1 MGQAFVQGRKVVR
14 SEEDTDTHTQE
25 GDSWKDKQMGNL
37 EAGGWE
43 NPPMAGRKK
52 TREQTKARMRPD
64 WKGWEQMT
72 GRQNGK
78 QEALGTCVVLALVN
92 TIGAF

>member
-1 MGQAFVQGRKVVR
+1 MRR
-14 SEEDTDTHTQE
+14 TLTHKQE
-25 GDSWKDKQMGNL
+25 GDSWKDKQVGNL

-78 QEALGTCVVLALVN
+78 QEALGACVVLALVN